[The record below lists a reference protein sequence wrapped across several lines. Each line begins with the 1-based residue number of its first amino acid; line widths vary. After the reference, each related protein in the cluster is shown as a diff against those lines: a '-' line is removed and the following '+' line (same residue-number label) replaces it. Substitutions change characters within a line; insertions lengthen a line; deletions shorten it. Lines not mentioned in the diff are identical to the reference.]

1 MLLPRESIGVK
12 TEEVT
17 SVLDDQEVDDNDDN
31 PNDEEGNVVEEA
43 LADVD
48 LVVDFSGGEHVD
60 NLKPDE
66 QVEDE
71 GHVTGRI
78 TIGALD

>member
-1 MLLPRESIGVK
+1 MK
-12 TEEVT
+12 TEEVA

-31 PNDEEGNVVEEA
+31 PNDEESNVVEEA

-48 LVVDFSGGEHVD
+48 LVVDLSGGKHVD
-60 NLKPDE
+60 NLEPDE
-66 QVEDE
+66 QVENE

-78 TIGALD
+78 TIGANANL